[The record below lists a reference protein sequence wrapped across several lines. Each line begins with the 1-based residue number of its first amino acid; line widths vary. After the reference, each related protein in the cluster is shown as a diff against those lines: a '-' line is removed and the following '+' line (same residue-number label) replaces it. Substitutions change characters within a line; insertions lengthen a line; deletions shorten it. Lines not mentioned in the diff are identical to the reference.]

1 MSFFKLIIGLPLIII
16 IAVIAFMNN
25 EMVTINLWPFYIEIT
40 ATLSVVIIF
49 LALFGYIIGK
59 LDSWVSYAP
68 LRLALRNQLRQN
80 KKLNAEQQRL
90 VEKVEG
96 LKENLENIKTN
107 EPANAQPVEKA
118 NLSYKLKQKFSG
130 LFKSKPK
137 QDDFWCL

>member
-107 EPANAQPVEKA
+107 EPVNAQPVEKA
-118 NLSYKLKQKFSG
+118 NLSSKLKQKFSG

>member
-118 NLSYKLKQKFSG
+118 NLSSKLKQKFSG

>member
-107 EPANAQPVEKA
+107 EQANAQPVEKA
-118 NLSYKLKQKFSG
+118 NLSSKLKQKFSG

>member
-1 MSFFKLIIGLPLIII
+1 MNFLKLIIGLPLIIA

-25 EMVTINLWPFYIEIT
+25 EMVSINLWPFYIDIT
-40 ATLSVVIIF
+40 ASLSVVIIV
-49 LALFGYIIGK
+49 LTLFGYIVGK

-68 LRLALRNQLRQN
+68 LRLSLRNQRRQN

-96 LKENLENIKTN
+96 LKENLENIKTA
-107 EPANAQPVEKA
+107 ETPAADTPKTGAAEQI
-118 NLSYKLKQKFSG
+118 KQKLSG

-137 QDDFWCL
+137 SDDFWCL

>member
-118 NLSYKLKQKFSG
+118 NLTSKLKQKFSG

>member
-118 NLSYKLKQKFSG
+118 NLSSKLKQKFSG
-130 LFKSKPK
+130 LFKSNPK

>member
-107 EPANAQPVEKA
+107 ESANAQPVEKA
-118 NLSYKLKQKFSG
+118 NLSSKLKQKFSG

>member
-107 EPANAQPVEKA
+107 EPATAQQVEKA
-118 NLSYKLKQKFSG
+118 T
-130 LFKSKPK
+130 
-137 QDDFWCL
+137 